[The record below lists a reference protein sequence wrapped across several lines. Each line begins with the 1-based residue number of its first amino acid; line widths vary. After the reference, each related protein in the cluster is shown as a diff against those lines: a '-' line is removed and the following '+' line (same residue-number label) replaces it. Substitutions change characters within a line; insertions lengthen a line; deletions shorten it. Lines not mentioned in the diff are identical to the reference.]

1 MVRRRK
7 RPLTLTQSA
16 ARRTSEPMDDGLDKL
31 MDSAPAGGPKPGLLR
46 RALADPVVRWAA
58 LGGAAGGVL
67 LVAAVIVS
75 ASLFG
80 GKPEPAPLR
89 EPAPAAAATPAP
101 APVPSAEAPREIVAY
116 EPMTPADAYPAL
128 PVSRVEGA
136 VSPPEA
142 PLAAPPATPAPDVR
156 TARLP
161 DLPAPQPVPHPPG
174 MEAGPPRIAI
184 VIDDMGVDQRRS
196 ARAMTLPGQV
206 TLSFLPYA
214 RDLKA
219 QAAKART
226 GGHEIMLHVAMEP
239 ESNAIDPGPNV
250 LLTGVPEAELTV
262 ALRWNL
268 SQLDGFVGVNN
279 HMGSKFTRDAVG
291 MRVVMAELKSRGLF
305 FLDSVTSNATVG
317 SGVAAAVGVPF
328 ARRHIFID
336 HKDDMPYVMNQL
348 DKVAALARKQG
359 YAIAIG
365 HPRDITLKALEAWL
379 PKVAAEGFRLVGVS
393 SLVHVLPAPPAAQM
407 PKSSG

>member
-1 MVRRRK
+1 MVRRLG

-31 MDSAPAGGPKPGLLR
+31 MDSPPAGDPKPGLLR
-46 RALADPVVRWAA
+46 RALADPIVRRAA
-58 LGGAAGGVL
+58 MGGAAVGAL
-67 LVAAVIVS
+67 LVVAVIVS

-80 GKPEPAPLR
+80 GKPEPAPAR
-89 EPAPAAAATPAP
+89 VPAPVATAAKPAPAAAPP
-101 APVPSAEAPREIVAY
+101 AEAPREIVAY
-116 EPMTPADAYPAL
+116 EPSTPADAYPAL
-128 PVSRVEGA
+128 PVSRVDGA
-136 VSPPEA
+136 AA
-142 PLAAPPATPAPDVR
+142 PSAGPVEAPPAGPAPDVQ

-161 DLPAPQPVPHPPG
+161 DLTAPPPTG
-174 MEAGPPRIAI
+174 SAAEPPRIAI
-184 VIDDMGVDQRRS
+184 IIDDMGVDQRRS
-196 ARAMTLPGQV
+196 ARAMKLPGQV

-214 RDLKA
+214 RDLKE
-219 QAAKART
+219 QAAKARA
-226 GGHEIMLHVAMEP
+226 GGYEVMLHVAMEP

-250 LLTGVPEAELTV
+250 LLTGVPEAELTA

-279 HMGSKFTRDAVG
+279 HMGSKFTRNAEG
-291 MRVVMAELKSRGLF
+291 MRVVMAELKARGLF
-305 FLDSVTSNATVG
+305 FLDSVTSRDTVG
-317 SGVAAAVGVPF
+317 AAAAAAVGVPF
-328 ARRHIFID
+328 ARRHVFID

-348 DKVAALARKQG
+348 DKVAVLARKQG

-407 PKSSG
+407 PKTSG